1 MKRFLPLTLVLA
13 ILPGAPAFTRAGEK
27 PAEGS
32 AEKPAEKPIEKS
44 TVKKR
49 KKAATG
55 EGEEKKDQAPG
66 DSKGLTAKQRSNLKK
81 RMRSLTQAGKLEELR
96 VAVQKVLDPKA
107 QADRDLLRDAEFYQ
121 AGLLARDGDEK
132 GFWEWAEKAIAH
144 GHINADGFENLSL
157 IPDAIKNSER
167 FKTRMQKLR
176 SEAETVVWQ
185 EFVDSVRSGIEKP
198 SAEPLALPAESGI
211 GPHPFSAK
219 DLQGRAA
226 CLVVTPILHDGFEK
240 EIAHL
245 KEAAKGH
252 ADRVAVAVLFY
263 QYEADEARK
272 KRTEEYLTRSKLDF
286 PSALVTRSYLRPL
299 DIPFYPCHLFL
310 DKEGKL
316 AYRQDGYLPE
326 KKMDFIFDELAR
338 AVGPVE
344 KAPEGKKAEPSAPKP
359 EEKAPEP
366 SAPPAAE
373 KPAEKPADKAQEKPA
388 EKPVEKPAEKPPAE
402 KAPPP
407 PSPAPAPP
415 EPEKKDSPSIG
426 EGVAELPRLDPQD
439 GSPNSDQ
446 YTVRFSLI
454 AMFPMTAAT
463 ALPRPTS
470 AFAATW

>member
-1 MKRFLPLTLVLA
+1 MKRFLPLVLTLAV
-13 ILPGAPAFTRAGEK
+13 LPGAPALTRAGEK

-32 AEKPAEKPIEKS
+32 AEKPAEKPAA
-44 TVKKR
+44 KK

-55 EGEEKKDQAPG
+55 EAAEKKDQDPG
-66 DSKGLTAKQRSNLKK
+66 DSKGLTAKQRSNKKK
-81 RMRSLTQAGKLEELR
+81 RMRSLAQTGKLEDLR
-96 VAVQKVLDPKA
+96 VTVGTVLDPKA

-157 IPDAIKNSER
+157 IPDPIKNSER

-185 EFVDSVRSGIEKP
+185 EFIDGVRSGIQKP

-219 DLQGRAA
+219 ELQGRAV
-226 CLVVTPILHDGFEK
+226 CLVATPILHDGFEK

-272 KRTEEYLTRSKLDF
+272 KRTEEYLARSKLDF

-316 AYRQDGYLPE
+316 AYRQDGYLPD
-326 KKMDFIFDELAR
+326 KKMDFIFDELAQ
-338 AVGPVE
+338 ATGPVE
-344 KAPEGKKAEPSAPKP
+344 KPAEAKK
-359 EEKAPEP
+359 
-366 SAPPAAE
+366 AAE
-373 KPAEKPADKAQEKPA
+373 KPAEKPQ
-388 EKPVEKPAEKPPAE
+388 
-402 KAPPP
+402 PP
-407 PSPAPAPP
+407 PSPQPAPP
-415 EPEKKDSPSIG
+415 APEKKDSPDKPPD
-426 EGVAELPRLDPQD
+426 APP
-439 GSPNSDQ
+439 P
-446 YTVRFSLI
+446 
-454 AMFPMTAAT
+454 PK
-463 ALPRPTS
+463 
-470 AFAATW
+470 